1 MDKRFTGK
9 VALITGGTS
18 GIGRTTAIAFAE
30 HGADVVIAGRREA
43 EGAESLTLVQKAGG
57 QGLFV
62 RVDVNDESE
71 IEAMVAKTL
80 ERFGRLDFA
89 FNNAGVGGLGRATMT
104 ATADIYDQI
113 MNINV
118 RGVFFSMKHQI
129 PAILQSGGGA
139 IVNNASALALR
150 PSANSP
156 IYSAS
161 KAAVV
166 GLTKSAA
173 LEFAPKG
180 LRINAICPAIIETDM
195 TEKIRGDEQT
205 RAYLLSRHPVGR
217 FGQSEEV
224 AASVLYLCS
233 PEASFIT
240 GVALPFDGGFAA

>member
-18 GIGRTTAIAFAE
+18 GIGRATAVAFAE
-30 HGADVVIAGRREA
+30 QGANVVISGRREA
-43 EGAESLTLVQKAGG
+43 EGTESLSLIQKAGG

-62 RVDVNDESE
+62 RGDVSAESE
-71 IEAMVAKTL
+71 IEALVAKTL

-89 FNNAGVGGLGRATMT
+89 FNNAGVGGEGRATMT
-104 ATADIYDQI
+104 ATADIYNRI
-113 MNINV
+113 MDINV

-139 IVNNASALALR
+139 IVNNASVLALR

-166 GLTKSAA
+166 ALTKSAA

-180 LRINAICPAIIETDM
+180 VRINAICPAIIETDL
-195 TEKIRGDEQT
+195 TKQLRGDDKS
-205 RAYLLSRHPVGR
+205 RALLMSLHPVGR

-240 GVALPFDGGFAA
+240 GIALPLDGGFAA

>member
-1 MDKRFTGK
+1 MDTSFTGK

-30 HGADVVIAGRREA
+30 RGANVVVAGRREA
-43 EGAESLTLVQKAGG
+43 EGADSVALIEKAGG
-57 QGLFV
+57 TGLFV
-62 RVDVNDESE
+62 RTDVNDESE
-71 IEAMVAKTL
+71 IEAMVAKAL

-104 ATADIYDQI
+104 ATGDIYDQI

-139 IVNNASALALR
+139 IVNNASVLALR

-180 LRINAICPAIIETDM
+180 VRINAICPAIIETDM
-195 TEKIRGDEQT
+195 TEQMRGDEQT

-240 GVALPFDGGFAA
+240 GIALPLDGGFAA